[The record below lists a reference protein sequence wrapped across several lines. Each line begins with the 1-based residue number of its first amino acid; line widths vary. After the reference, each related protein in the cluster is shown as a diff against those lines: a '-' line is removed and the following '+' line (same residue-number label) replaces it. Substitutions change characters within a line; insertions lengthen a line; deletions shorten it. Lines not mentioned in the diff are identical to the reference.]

1 MPSIQDSKGTS
12 EGLCSSCTFLVGS
25 FIAFKKKFKNVSQM
39 VEMRQRKILLI
50 LVMGTMLDLWK
61 VEVHYKSYYL
71 GMEDA

>member
-1 MPSIQDSKGTS
+1 
-12 EGLCSSCTFLVGS
+12 
-25 FIAFKKKFKNVSQM
+25 M